1 MDHEGINCREA
12 SEGLYSG
19 LHSLKFRERAGLGTV

>member
-1 MDHEGINCREA
+1 MDYEGIDFREA
-12 SEGLYSG
+12 GEGLYRG